1 MAQHSYLKEDYPVP
15 HEMTVDEIKSVL
27 KEFRTGA
34 ENAKKAG
41 FDGIELNAAN
51 GFLVDQFL
59 RDGTNTRQDE
69 YGGSAEKRCR
79 FCLEVM
85 DELIAVFGKDR
96 TGIRVSPVGRSE
108 EMFDSN
114 PLVTYSYLM
123 SKL

>member
-51 GFLVDQFL
+51 GFLVNFIFL
-59 RDGTNTRQDE
+59 VFLCINITYKCIDKLFLFN
-69 YGGSAEKRCR
+69 
-79 FCLEVM
+79 FIII
-85 DELIAVFGKDR
+85 LINFNNSIFR
-96 TGIRVSPVGRSE
+96 LINS
-108 EMFDSN
+108 
-114 PLVTYSYLM
+114 
-123 SKL
+123 

>member
-1 MAQHSYLKEDYPVP
+1 
-15 HEMTVDEIKSVL
+15 
-27 KEFRTGA
+27 
-34 ENAKKAG
+34 
-41 FDGIELNAAN
+41 
-51 GFLVDQFL
+51 
-59 RDGTNTRQDE
+59 
-69 YGGSAEKRCR
+69 
-79 FCLEVM
+79 M